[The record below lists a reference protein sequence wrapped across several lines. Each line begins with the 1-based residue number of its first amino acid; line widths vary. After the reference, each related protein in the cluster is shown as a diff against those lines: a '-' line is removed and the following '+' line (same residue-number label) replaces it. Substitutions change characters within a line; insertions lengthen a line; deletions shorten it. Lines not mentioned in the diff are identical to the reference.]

1 MYVCGD
7 ADIGWGKSPIILRL
21 NSLDKE
27 KKTHC
32 NPILAPV
39 QHPNLLSVN
48 REYLVGVPLL
58 LMMMLMLLVIQS
70 VRYLP
75 TYLGMDKVEKVPT
88 LPCITKS
95 FFFLY
100 KVQYRYS
107 IGTV

>member
-1 MYVCGD
+1 
-7 ADIGWGKSPIILRL
+7 
-21 NSLDKE
+21 
-27 KKTHC
+27 
-32 NPILAPV
+32 
-39 QHPNLLSVN
+39 
-48 REYLVGVPLL
+48 
-58 LMMMLMLLVIQS
+58 MLMLLVIQS

-100 KVQYRYS
+100 KVQYKVQYRYS